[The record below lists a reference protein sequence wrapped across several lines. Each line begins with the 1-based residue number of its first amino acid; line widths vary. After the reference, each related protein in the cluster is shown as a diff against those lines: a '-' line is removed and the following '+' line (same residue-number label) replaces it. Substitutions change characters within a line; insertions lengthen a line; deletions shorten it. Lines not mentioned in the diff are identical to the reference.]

1 MARASYSDG
10 VGCACLARRIR
21 RETGPLTTE
30 VDVVAASP
38 RVFRLLIPISIFVL
52 AQPLRWAKTKH
63 EFSHCQHIDAKIFP
77 RVHSNDTSD
86 APTASTQARLQ
97 AASEVASR
105 ACRRA
110 SSTRKKISECANST
124 FVFRVAACTST
135 GIPSTSTCK
144 QRTRRAVIRRAS
156 TPAEAP
162 STRRAEVGRGGAD
175 FLRRNIENAQTART
189 RTVATRGRGR
199 SQSGYHQ
206 VGQVFGATCGA
217 SVVGDGS
224 HTPMCDGGSGSRSA
238 AAIGGG
244 RKRHRPHEAAGP
256 EAAQLGEDVL
266 SARLPPAPRRS
277 RSGRA
282 VRPSGSGRPAPA
294 RRSSLRRKHLR

>member
-10 VGCACLARRIR
+10 VGCACLAPRIR

-144 QRTRRAVIRRAS
+144 QRTRRAVLRRAS

-162 STRRAEVGRGGAD
+162 SARCAEVGRGDGD

-189 RTVATRGRGR
+189 RTVATRGHGR

-217 SVVGDGS
+217 SVVDAGS
-224 HTPMCDGGSGSRSA
+224 RAPMCGGARSV

-256 EAAQLGEDVL
+256 EAAQRVEPML
-266 SARLPPAPRRS
+266 SVRLPPAPRRS

-282 VRPSGSGRPAPA
+282 IRPSGSGRPVPA
-294 RRSSLRRKHLR
+294 RRSSLRRTHLR